1 MCKALIIFELEHFYS
16 YINFKENM
24 FRLLKNLLQISKKMK
39 KLLTIL
45 TSFLPV
51 IIFAQELGAETTGQT
66 TQSGGSFFSQ
76 VVFGGGFLGGLIW
89 LALFITSTIAIALIA
104 YLILALRKSNF
115 ASKKLI
121 TTVQN
126 HVYDKNLNDAYSI
139 CDEHSSVIATVLCG
153 AFKNYHKGEKIMV
166 ESAGESLGKAGRA
179 IQRQI
184 GALQMCGN
192 IAPMLGLLGTVTGM
206 VSAFM
211 GLGTAM
217 GPEKASVLAIS
228 ISQALYTTAAGLV
241 IAIPALA
248 ASTICTNLLEKRLQ
262 ESNEHAEEI
271 LDSLMD
277 NSGK

>member
-1 MCKALIIFELEHFYS
+1 
-16 YINFKENM
+16 
-24 FRLLKNLLQISKKMK
+24 MK
-39 KLLTIL
+39 KLLTSL

-51 IIFAQELGAETTGQT
+51 IIFAQELEGLGTETSNQAS
-66 TQSGGSFFSQ
+66 QSGGSFFTQ

-89 LALFITSTIAIALIA
+89 LALFMTSTITIALIV
-104 YLILALRKSNF
+104 YLVLALRRANF
-115 ASKKLI
+115 TNKKLI
-121 TTVQN
+121 NTVQE
-126 HVYDKNLNDAYSI
+126 HISDKNLNDAYSH
-139 CDEHSSVIATVLCG
+139 CDGHNSVIADVLCG
-153 AFKNYHKGEKIMV
+153 AFKNYHKGEKVMV

-248 ASTICTNLLEKRLQ
+248 ASTICTNMLEKRLQ
-262 ESNEHAEEI
+262 ESNEHAEDI
-271 LDSLMD
+271 LNNLIGD
-277 NSGK
+277 

>member
-1 MCKALIIFELEHFYS
+1 MKYFIE
-16 YINFKENM
+16 
-24 FRLLKNLLQISKKMK
+24 RKKQTNQQTMK

-45 TSFLPV
+45 IAFLPMLA
-51 IIFAQELGAETTGQT
+51 FAQEAETARQT
-66 TQSGGSFFSQ
+66 TQSGGSFFTE
-76 VVFGGGFLGGLIW
+76 VVFGSGFLGGLIW
-89 LALFITSTIAIALIA
+89 LALFMTSTIAISLIA
-104 YLILALRKSNF
+104 YLVLALRKGKFGSEQ
-115 ASKKLI
+115 LLDD
-121 TTVQN
+121 VRN
-126 HVYDKNLNDAYSI
+126 HIAGGDLNSAYSA
-139 CDEHSSVIATVLCG
+139 CDHHSSVIAEVLCG
-153 AFKNYHKGEKIMV
+153 AFKNYHKGEKVMV
-166 ESAGESLGKAGRA
+166 ESAGDALGKSGRA

-262 ESNEHAEEI
+262 ESNEHAEDI
-271 LDSLMD
+271 LS
-277 NSGK
+277 SIVEKSR

>member
-1 MCKALIIFELEHFYS
+1 MT
-16 YINFKENM
+16 IN
-24 FRLLKNLLQISKKMK
+24 RKMK
-39 KLLTIL
+39 KIIAI
-45 TSFLPV
+45 FMFFFPV
-51 IIFAQELGAETTGQT
+51 AIFAKETATASQAA
-66 TQSGGSFFSQ
+66 QSGGSFFSQ
-76 VVFGGGFLGGLIW
+76 VVLGSGFLGGLIW
-89 LALFITSTIAIALIA
+89 LALFITSTITIALIV
-104 YLILALRKSNF
+104 YLVLALRKGNF
-115 ASKKLI
+115 GSKKLI
-121 TTVQN
+121 TTVQA
-126 HVYDKNLNDAYSI
+126 HISDKNLNDAYTH
-139 CDEHSSVIATVLCG
+139 CAEDNSVIAKVLCR
-153 AFKNYHKGEKIMV
+153 AFKNYHKGEQVMV

-217 GPEKASVLAIS
+217 GPEKASVLAVS

-262 ESNEHAEEI
+262 ESGEHAEEI
-271 LDSLMD
+271 LEKLEARS
-277 NSGK
+277 

>member
-1 MCKALIIFELEHFYS
+1 
-16 YINFKENM
+16 
-24 FRLLKNLLQISKKMK
+24 MK

-45 TSFLPV
+45 ISVSPV
-51 IIFAQELGAETTGQT
+51 IIFAQDLGTETTSQA
-66 TQSGGSFFSQ
+66 TQSSGSFFSQ

-104 YLILALRKSNF
+104 YLVLALRKSNF

-126 HVYDKNLNDAYSI
+126 HIFDKNLNDAYSI
-139 CDEHSSVIATVLCG
+139 CDEHCSVIATVLCG

-166 ESAGESLGKAGRA
+166 ESAGESLGKAG
-179 IQRQI
+179 RQI